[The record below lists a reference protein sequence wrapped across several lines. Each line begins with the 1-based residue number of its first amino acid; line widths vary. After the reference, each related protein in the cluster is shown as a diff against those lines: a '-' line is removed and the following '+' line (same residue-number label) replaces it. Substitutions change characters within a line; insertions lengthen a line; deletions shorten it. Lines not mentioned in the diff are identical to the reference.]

1 MKVIK
6 KLDFF
11 YTSGWLRTTSEC
23 FSIWFM
29 EQEIDTAFHSPLLY
43 IYSIN
48 RFILSTLL
56 DPSIQAILR
65 QQEHQVITKE

>member
-29 EQEIDTAFHSPLLY
+29 EQEIDTAFDRYLFDQP
-43 IYSIN
+43 IYP
-48 RFILSTLL
+48 FDLSLL